1 MDAAC
6 GFLGSPNNASS
17 APTTI
22 LRPVQ
27 PCLQFDEDA
36 PAGAASSTR
45 VFDVRHAATS
55 TLSWIRFRTP
65 SRGAVEINLRW
76 ACTCSSPSRCHVL
89 SSMRTPT
96 LGAASSTRVT
106 DAHHDI
112 DTSMVPIPN
121 AYKRR
126 RRDQPVMD
134 MAGPMSNGRKKA
146 SSTYAEGQLSGI
158 GTAPCLPSSRGP
170 LAHERLGA
178 CMLIADYP
186 VLSAGY
192 LAKMGAVEHDNP
204 PLISRGGS
212 SGIAL
217 CLPSSREP
225 LAHDR
230 LGGRRSQMSH
240 FARALR
246 PDHVEPTPCSVRGG
260 VGETGCSTSHVLPGP
275 LELPG
280 GA

>member
-1 MDAAC
+1 
-6 GFLGSPNNASS
+6 
-17 APTTI
+17 
-22 LRPVQ
+22 
-27 PCLQFDEDA
+27 
-36 PAGAASSTR
+36 
-45 VFDVRHAATS
+45 
-55 TLSWIRFRTP
+55 
-65 SRGAVEINLRW
+65 
-76 ACTCSSPSRCHVL
+76 
-89 SSMRTPT
+89 MRTPT

-134 MAGPMSNGRKKA
+134 MAGPMSNGRKKKG

-178 CMLIADYP
+178 CMLIADYL

-192 LAKMGAVEHDNP
+192 LAMLGAVEHE
-204 PLISRGGS
+204 S

-217 CLPSSREP
+217 CLPSPRGSP
-225 LAHDR
+225 AHER
-230 LGGRRSQMSH
+230 LGAYVLIADYLVMLGAVDNEDPPLSS
-240 FARALR
+240 
-246 PDHVEPTPCSVRGG
+246 RGG
-260 VGETGCSTSHVLPGP
+260 AAASPFASRHPVGL
-275 LELPG
+275 
-280 GA
+280 